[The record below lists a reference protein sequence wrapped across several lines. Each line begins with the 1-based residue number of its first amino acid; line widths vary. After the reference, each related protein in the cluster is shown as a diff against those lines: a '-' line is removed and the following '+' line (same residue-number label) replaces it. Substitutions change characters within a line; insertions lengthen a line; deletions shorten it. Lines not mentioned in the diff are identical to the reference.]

1 MLYNR
6 RSQNVELD
14 LGNLVLNS
22 LGAPSTLGLY
32 PTLMTAIIKF
42 KIRSSF

>member
-1 MLYNR
+1 LPVHFMLYNR

-22 LGAPSTLGLY
+22 LGASP
-32 PTLMTAIIKF
+32 P
-42 KIRSSF
+42 